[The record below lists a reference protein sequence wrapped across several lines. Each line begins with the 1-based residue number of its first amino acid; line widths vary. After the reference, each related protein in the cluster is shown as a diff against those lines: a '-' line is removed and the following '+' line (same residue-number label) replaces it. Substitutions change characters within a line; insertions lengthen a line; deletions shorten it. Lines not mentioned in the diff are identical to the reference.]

1 MKLKIATAVLAL
13 AGLVLLLAGDTYLTA
28 TLAIICATMALP
40 LAGHLTLRWLLDEQS
55 GLLLWLY
62 YILWVM
68 TSGLPVMRTLQK
80 IGAIDTPLS
89 DAIDP
94 EKVVVPGYFV
104 SLTSIIVILLTVI
117 APSSPK
123 CDDDDGDSDNKG

>member
-13 AGLVLLLAGDTYLTA
+13 AGLVLLLTGDTYLTA

>member
-13 AGLVLLLAGDTYLTA
+13 ASLVLLLTGGTYLTA

-40 LAGHLTLRWLLDEQS
+40 LAGHLTLRWFLDEQS
-55 GLLLWLY
+55 GFLLWLY
-62 YILWVM
+62 YIIWVM
-68 TSGLPVMRTLQK
+68 TSGPSAMRTLQK

-94 EKVVVPGYFV
+94 EKVVVLGYFV
-104 SLTSIIVILLTVI
+104 SLTSIIAIILAVI

-123 CDDDDGDSDNKG
+123 HDDNSDDDKG